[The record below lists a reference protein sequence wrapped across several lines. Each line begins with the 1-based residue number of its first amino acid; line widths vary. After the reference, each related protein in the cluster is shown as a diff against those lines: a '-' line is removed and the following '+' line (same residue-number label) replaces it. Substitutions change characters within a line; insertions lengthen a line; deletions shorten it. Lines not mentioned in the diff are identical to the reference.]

1 MVQTNLHLSNMRPKS
16 WDKKEKRSDFSSFSS
31 KNKKQKS
38 DLKPWFSGSKKM
50 SEMLKL
56 FFQSMEH
63 SKNSSKKTVENYIHR
78 LTRAQD
84 YRGDPEVEK
93 ITSLDILNFRMA
105 LAEQGLANK
114 TVNFHIIA
122 LRSFFKFLL
131 KNDIDCLSPDK
142 LELAKIPQ
150 REVSFLQEDEIEDI
164 LQAPLRYQQDPLIQ
178 ARDLLILQILY
189 WTWLRV
195 SELISLKRENIQFGQ
210 KQFLIRGK
218 GSKLRSVFF
227 TQNALDLLEAYLDL
241 RVDDFEHLIISLSNN
256 SFGKPLSRNSIE
268 KIVKNYAHR
277 VGIVKKV
284 TPHTLRH
291 SFATMLIKKWADIRS
306 VQILLGHSSIM
317 TTQIYTHVDDRFLK
331 GVHDLLDE

>member
-1 MVQTNLHLSNMRPKS
+1 M
-16 WDKKEKRSDFSSFSS
+16 
-31 KNKKQKS
+31 
-38 DLKPWFSGSKKM
+38 
-50 SEMLKL
+50 
-56 FFQSMEH
+56 
-63 SKNSSKKTVENYIHR
+63 
-78 LTRAQD
+78 
-84 YRGDPEVEK
+84 
-93 ITSLDILNFRMA
+93 
-105 LAEQGLANK
+105 
-114 TVNFHIIA
+114 
-122 LRSFFKFLL
+122 L

-150 REVSFLQEDEIEDI
+150 REVTFLQEDEIEDI
-164 LQAPLRYQQDPLIQ
+164 LHAPLRFQKDPLIQ

-189 WTWLRV
+189 GTGLRV

-227 TQNALDLLEAYLDL
+227 TEKALQLLEEYLDL

-268 KIVKNYAHR
+268 KIVRKYADL

-291 SFATMLIKKWADIRS
+291 SFATMLIKK
-306 VQILLGHSSIM
+306 
-317 TTQIYTHVDDRFLK
+317 
-331 GVHDLLDE
+331 